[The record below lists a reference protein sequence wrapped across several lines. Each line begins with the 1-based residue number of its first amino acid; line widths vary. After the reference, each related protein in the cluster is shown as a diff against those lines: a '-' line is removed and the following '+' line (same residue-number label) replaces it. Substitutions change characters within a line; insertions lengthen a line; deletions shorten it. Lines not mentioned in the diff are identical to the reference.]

1 MPITRDAVIAILRDH
16 EAPLR
21 RQGVLRAVRFGSTAR
36 DEATSDSDLDI
47 MVDIDLS
54 VAVAEADGSER
65 VIYEA

>member
-1 MPITRDAVIAILRDH
+1 MRLCAAK
-16 EAPLR
+16 ACC
-21 RQGVLRAVRFGSTAR
+21 VRFGSMAR

-65 VIYEA
+65 VIYEAWAE